1 MPEIDYSIGTQRT
14 ACGTQGLGVQLCSL
28 CTDQIISNYDV
39 QAHLPYVEAL
49 LDANK

>member
-1 MPEIDYSIGTQRT
+1 MLETDYSIGTQRM
-14 ACGTQGLGVQLCSL
+14 ACGAQGFWVQLCSL
-28 CTDQIISNYDV
+28 YTEQIISNDDV